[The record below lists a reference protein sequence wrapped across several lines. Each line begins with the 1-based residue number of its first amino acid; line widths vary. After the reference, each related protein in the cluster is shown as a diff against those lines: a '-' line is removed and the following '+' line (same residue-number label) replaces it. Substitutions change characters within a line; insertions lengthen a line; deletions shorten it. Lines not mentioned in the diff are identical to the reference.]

1 VDIEAEIL
9 VAIDLALVDI
19 EAEILVVDLALADIE
34 AEILVAIDLALV
46 DIEAE
51 ILVVALADIEAEI
64 LVAIDLALVD
74 IEAEIL
80 VVENLI
86 FLREEIPNLLELVN
100 LHLQEGAKVVGN
112 PTIKVGKKT
121 ITVQTTK
128 MVANRTELSF
138 IKQ

>member
-1 VDIEAEIL
+1 M
-9 VAIDLALVDI
+9 AIDLALV
-19 EAEILVVDLALADIE
+19 
-34 AEILVAIDLALV
+34 
-46 DIEAE
+46 
-51 ILVVALADIEAEI
+51 DIEAEI

>member
-9 VAIDLALVDI
+9 VA
-19 EAEILVVDLALADIE
+19 DLALADIE

-51 ILVVALADIEAEI
+51 ILVAIDLALADIEAEI

>member
-1 VDIEAEIL
+1 
-9 VAIDLALVDI
+9 
-19 EAEILVVDLALADIE
+19 VVIDLALADIE
-34 AEILVAIDLALV
+34 AEILVAIDL
-46 DIEAE
+46 
-51 ILVVALADIEAEI
+51 ALADIEAEI

>member
-1 VDIEAEIL
+1 VEILVVIDLALADIEVEILAVDLALVDIEVEVL
-9 VAIDLALVDI
+9 VAIDLALV
-19 EAEILVVDLALADIE
+19 
-34 AEILVAIDLALV
+34 
-46 DIEAE
+46 
-51 ILVVALADIEAEI
+51 DIEAEI